1 MARIS
6 LILTPGFA
14 DWEYAFIAGTASPFY
29 GIDVRFFAP
38 TTGQIN
44 SQGGL
49 AVTIDSNLQ
58 QSLDWKPDVVAVI
71 GGMVWESVE
80 APDIRDFLH
89 ASRSDGATIAGICGG
104 TLALARAGLLDD
116 IPHTSNSADFLQEN
130 AVSYEGHARYQN
142 SRVAVVA
149 DRIITAPGPA
159 PVSFTCA
166 VFEGAGLS
174 SEIISQFR
182 SMLAAE
188 HKGDISGR

>member
-1 MARIS
+1 MARIG

-38 TTGQIN
+38 ATGQLC

-49 AVTIDSNLQ
+49 AATVDSSLQ
-58 QSLDWKPDVVAVI
+58 QCLDWKPDVVVVI
-71 GGMVWESVE
+71 GGMAWEGAE
-80 APDIRDFLH
+80 APDIRNFLQ
-89 ASRSDGATIAGICGG
+89 ASRSSGATIAGICGG
-104 TLALARAGLLDD
+104 TLALARAGLLNT
-116 IPHTSNSADFLQEN
+116 IPHTSNSADFLQQN
-130 AVSYEGHARYQN
+130 AVNYKGGLLYQ
-142 SRVAVVA
+142 SGSVAMVA
-149 DRIITAPGPA
+149 DRIITAPGAA

-166 VFEGAGLS
+166 VFEAAGLS

-188 HKGDISGR
+188 HG

>member
-1 MARIS
+1 MACVG

-38 TTGQIN
+38 TTGQFR

-49 AVTIDSNLQ
+49 AVTVDSGLQ
-58 QSLDWKPDVVAVI
+58 QCLDWKPDVVVVI
-71 GGMVWESVE
+71 GGMVWESAE

-89 ASRSDGATIAGICGG
+89 GSRSSGATIAGICGG
-104 TLALARAGLLDD
+104 MLAFARAGLLDTV
-116 IPHTSNSADFLQEN
+116 PHTSNSADFLQK
-130 AVSYEGHARYQN
+130 AASYKGRTLYR
-142 SRVAVVA
+142 SSSIAVVA
-149 DRIITAPGPA
+149 DRIITAPGTA

-174 SEIISQFR
+174 PESISQFR

-188 HKGDISGR
+188 HG

>member
-14 DWEYAFIAGTASPFY
+14 DWEYAFIAATASPFY

-49 AVTIDSNLQ
+49 AVTIDSSLQ
-58 QSLDWKPDVVAVI
+58 QCLDWKPDVVAVI

-89 ASRSDGATIAGICGG
+89 ASRSNGATIAGICGG

-166 VFEGAGLS
+166 VFKGAGLS

-188 HKGDISGR
+188 HN

>member
-1 MARIS
+1 MARVG

-38 TTGQIN
+38 ATGEFR

-49 AVTIDSNLQ
+49 VVTVDSSLQ
-58 QSLDWKPDVVAVI
+58 ECLNWKPDVVVVI
-71 GGMVWESVE
+71 GGVIWESAE

-89 ASRSDGATIAGICGG
+89 TSHSSGATIAGICGG
-104 TLALARAGLLDD
+104 TLALARTGLLDTV
-116 IPHTSNSADFLQEN
+116 PHTSNSAEFLKQN
-130 AVSYEGHARYQN
+130 AVGYEGGTLYRN
-142 SRVAVVA
+142 SPVAIVA

-159 PVSFTCA
+159 PVSLTCA
-166 VFEGAGLS
+166 VFKCVGLS
-174 SEIISQFR
+174 TEVISQFR

-188 HKGDISGR
+188 HR

>member
-1 MARIS
+1 MARIGLLLS
-6 LILTPGFA
+6 PGFA

-29 GIDVRFFAP
+29 GIDVRFFAFAP
-38 TTGQIN
+38 GQIH

-49 AVTIDSNLQ
+49 PVTIDSNLQ
-58 QSLDWKPDVVAVI
+58 QCLDWKPDVVVVI
-71 GGMVWESVE
+71 GGLVWERAE

-89 ASRSDGATIAGICGG
+89 ASRSSGATIAGICGG
-104 TLALARAGLLDD
+104 TLALARAGLLDKT
-116 IPHTSNSADFLQEN
+116 PHTSNSANFLQEN
-130 AVSYEGHARYQN
+130 AAGYEGHGFYRN
-142 SRVAVVA
+142 SPIAVIA

-174 SEIISQFR
+174 SESISQFR

-188 HKGDISGR
+188 HK

>member
-29 GIDVRFFAP
+29 GIEVRFFAP

-49 AVTIDSNLQ
+49 AVTIDSNPQ
-58 QSLDWKPDVVAVI
+58 QCLDWKPDVVAVI

-89 ASRSDGATIAGICGG
+89 ASRSNGATIAGICGG